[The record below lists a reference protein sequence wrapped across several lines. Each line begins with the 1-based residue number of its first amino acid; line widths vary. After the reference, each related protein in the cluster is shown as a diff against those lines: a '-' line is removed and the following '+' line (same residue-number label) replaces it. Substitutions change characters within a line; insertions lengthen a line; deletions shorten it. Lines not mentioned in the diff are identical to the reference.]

1 MIFLREYSIESIL
14 ISEPII
20 VLDQGIVDDFLKRN
34 EIDQAIA
41 YYQSIKPRTA
51 QILQAIGQLYAEK
64 KHDLE
69 SAINYHKEAIEMQ
82 EEVNIF
88 QLL

>member
-1 MIFLREYSIESIL
+1 MIFLREYSTESIL

-51 QILQAIGQLYAEK
+51 QILQAIGELYAEK

-82 EEVNIF
+82 EQVNIF